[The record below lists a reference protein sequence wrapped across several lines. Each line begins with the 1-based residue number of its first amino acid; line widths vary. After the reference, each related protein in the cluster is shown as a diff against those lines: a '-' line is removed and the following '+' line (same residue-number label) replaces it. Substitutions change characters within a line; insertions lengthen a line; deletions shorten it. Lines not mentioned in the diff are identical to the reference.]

1 MTVSSVTA
9 EPKTSSN
16 LASMFFDR
24 VAVSADKEAFRQ
36 LRDGRWVS
44 ITWQETAD
52 RVRELAA
59 ALLASGIEP
68 EQRVA
73 IMAGT
78 RYEWILADL
87 AVMCAGAATTTV
99 YPSTHAADATYIVA
113 DSESQIVFAEDASQV
128 AKLADNRGD
137 LPDVRLVVV
146 VDGEGDGDWVITF
159 DEFARRGAAHLQE
172 HPTSVTDAA
181 ATVTSESLATL
192 IYTSGTTGRPKG
204 VRLAHRS
211 WTSAAEFIR
220 NEELLG
226 EDDLHVLWLPLA
238 HSFGKVLLA
247 SQLAC
252 GFVSAVDGRVDK
264 IVENMGVVKPTFMAA
279 VPRIFEKAHARIVMT
294 SQEGGG
300 IKARLFEQAFRV
312 GLDVSRRR
320 RDGKPVPLPLRLQQQ
335 LFDRLVFSKVRA
347 VFGGR
352 LRFFVS
358 GSAPLNREIAE
369 WFLAA
374 GVLVLE
380 GYGLTESAGAGFI
393 NRPDNYKLGTV
404 GLPFDGTGVR
414 IGDNGEVQLHGPLVM
429 TGYHHLPDKT
439 EEAMTKDGWLRTGD
453 RGSLDSDGF
462 LTITGRIKELFKTSG
477 GKYVAPPAI
486 EAKFMALCP
495 YASQFIVFGEA
506 RNYCVA
512 LIALDG
518 DALTKWAEE
527 QGISEG
533 SFAELTRNAQVRDMV
548 DGYVQQLNSE
558 LNRWETIKKWALIDH
573 ELSVDTGELT
583 PSLKLKRAVVEQNN
597 KQVID
602 GFYT

>member
-1 MTVSSVTA
+1 M
-9 EPKTSSN
+9 
-16 LASMFFDR
+16 
-24 VAVSADKEAFRQ
+24 
-36 LRDGRWVS
+36 
-44 ITWQETAD
+44 
-52 RVRELAA
+52 
-59 ALLASGIEP
+59 
-68 EQRVA
+68 
-73 IMAGT
+73 
-78 RYEWILADL
+78 
-87 AVMCAGAATTTV
+87 
-99 YPSTHAADATYIVA
+99 
-113 DSESQIVFAEDASQV
+113 
-128 AKLADNRGD
+128 
-137 LPDVRLVVV
+137 
-146 VDGEGDGDWVITF
+146 
-159 DEFARRGAAHLQE
+159 
-172 HPTSVTDAA
+172 
-181 ATVTSESLATL
+181 
-192 IYTSGTTGRPKG
+192 
-204 VRLAHRS
+204 
-211 WTSAAEFIR
+211 
-220 NEELLG
+220 
-226 EDDLHVLWLPLA
+226 LWLPLA

-264 IVENMGVVKPTFMAA
+264 IVENMGAVKPTFMAA

-294 SQEGGG
+294 STGAGG

-312 GLDVSRRR
+312 GLDVDRRR
-320 RDGKPVPLPLRLQQQ
+320 RDGRPVPLPLRLQHR
-335 LFDRLVFSKVRA
+335 LFDRLVFSKVRQ

-358 GSAPLNREIAE
+358 GSAALNREIAE

-404 GLPFDGTGVR
+404 GLPFDGTDVR
-414 IGDNGEVQLHGPLVM
+414 IGDNGEVQLRGPLIM

-439 EEAMTKDGWLRTGD
+439 EEAMTSDGWLRTGD

-518 DALTKWAEE
+518 DALTKWAQE
-527 QGISEG
+527 QGISET
-533 SFAELTRNAQVRDMV
+533 SFAELTRDDRVRELI

-558 LNRWETIKKWALIDH
+558 LNRWETIKKWELIDH

-583 PSLKLKRAVVEQNN
+583 PSLKLKRSVVEQNN
-597 KQVID
+597 KNIID
-602 GFYT
+602 GFYA

>member
-146 VDGEGDGDWVITF
+146 MDGEGDGDWVVTF

-226 EDDLHVLWLPLA
+226 ENDLHVLWLPLA

-312 GLDVSRRR
+312 GLDVSRR

-518 DALTKWAEE
+518 DALSKWAAE
-527 QGISEG
+527 QGISED
-533 SFAELTRNAQVRDMV
+533 SFAELTRNAQVREMV

-558 LNRWETIKKWALIDH
+558 LNRWETIKKWELIDH

>member
-1 MTVSSVTA
+1 MSSVTA

-24 VAVSADKEAFRQ
+24 VGVSAGKEAFRY
-36 LRDGRWVS
+36 LREGRWVS
-44 ITWQETAD
+44 VTWQETAD
-52 RVRELAA
+52 RVQELAA
-59 ALLASGIEP
+59 ALLASGIES

-113 DSESQIVFAEDASQV
+113 DSGSQLVFAEDAGQV
-128 AKLADNRGD
+128 AKLAGNRGE

-146 VDGEGDGDWVITF
+146 FDGEGDGDWVITF
-159 DEFARRGAAHLQE
+159 DEFARRGAAYLRE
-172 HPTSVTDAA
+172 RPTSVTDAA

-220 NEELLG
+220 NEQLLG
-226 EDDLHVLWLPLA
+226 ADDLHVLWLPLA

-264 IVENMGVVKPTFMAA
+264 IVENMGAVKPTFMAA
-279 VPRIFEKAHARIVMT
+279 VPRIFEKAHAKIVMT
-294 SQEGGG
+294 SQGAGG
-300 IKARLFEQAFRV
+300 IKARLFDQAFRV

-320 RDGKPVPLPLRLQQQ
+320 RDGKPVPLPLKLQQQ
-335 LFDRLVFSKVRA
+335 LFDRLVFSKVRD

-393 NRPDNYKLGTV
+393 NRPDNFKLGTV
-404 GLPFDGTGVR
+404 GLPFDGTDVR

-533 SFAELTRNAQVRDMV
+533 SFADLTRNAQVREMV

-558 LNRWETIKKWALIDH
+558 LNRWETIKKWELIDH

-597 KQVID
+597 KTTID
-602 GFYT
+602 GFYA

>member
-1 MTVSSVTA
+1 MSSVTTG
-9 EPKTSSN
+9 PKASSN

-24 VAVSADKEAFRQ
+24 VGAAGGKEAFRQ
-36 LRDGRWVS
+36 LRDDRWVS
-44 ITWQETAD
+44 VTWQETAD
-52 RVRELAA
+52 RVQQLAA
-59 ALLASGIEP
+59 GLLASGIEP

-73 IMAGT
+73 IMSGT

-128 AKLADNRGD
+128 AKLADNRGE

-146 VDGEGDGDWVITF
+146 IDGEGDGDWVITF
-159 DEFARRGAAHLQE
+159 DEFARRGAAYLQE
-172 HPTSVTDAA
+172 HPRSVVDAA

-211 WTSAAEFIR
+211 WTAAAEFIR

-264 IVENMGVVKPTFMAA
+264 IVENMGAVKPTFMAA

-294 SQEGGG
+294 STGAGG

-320 RDGKPVPLPLRLQQQ
+320 RDGRPVPLPLRLQQQ
-335 LFDRLVFSKVRA
+335 LFDRLVFSKVRD

-414 IGDNGEVQLHGPLVM
+414 IGDHGEVQLHGPLVM

-439 EEAMTKDGWLRTGD
+439 EEAMTSDGWLRTGD

-518 DALTKWAEE
+518 DALTKWAAE
-527 QGISEG
+527 QGISAT
-533 SFAELTRNAQVRDMV
+533 SFAELTRDDRVREMV
-548 DGYVQQLNSE
+548 DGYVKQLNSE
-558 LNRWETIKKWALIDH
+558 LNRWETIKKWELIDH

-602 GFYT
+602 GFYA